1 MKRKEFWIPSFEIID
16 NSSIQPLGSKFTSE
30 MEKSYPRHKYA
41 YFGYVGPNDAPC
53 RVCGCY
59 TFLPHLYDGTCRFCM
74 LLSPYFHLI
83 IELGESSS
91 KSYKTAVGFMNEIRE
106 KISYSEEPKNVI
118 SLYVSDFCKCTVSI
132 RHLILIAGEWK
143 NFKCYVCG
151 NEVKSGIVHDLAYCL
166 ERILKI
172 ENSTSFFVW
181 EDGEVVFTRK
191 YDAEGCKM
199 PKARNQVIA
208 GDYKGKDIKYNR
220 KKIEISAFM
229 HDIPLN
235 SDTVSTY
242 ELIDKA
248 TKKDKAGAI
257 RKGLIWGA
265 GGLIAHAALSDGIGI
280 YNVAIQFKDGKS
292 CLIEIDENAYQVL
305 NQTCFRTALTEPEP
319 VPQPQPIPVQQP
331 APMVSAAPSVPAD
344 GSVFC
349 TNCGNRVPAGSKFCN
364 ACGTQ
369 IVAPSMPMHVQSADV
384 PDAVEQTAQTATSE
398 FEFCGKTFDLAQI
411 YDEANG
417 DSLKMMSKIDS
428 NFTFKELMKRK
439 FAEQQALRKAID
451 SYVKARKG

>member
-1 MKRKEFWIPSFEIID
+1 
-16 NSSIQPLGSKFTSE
+16 
-30 MEKSYPRHKYA
+30 
-41 YFGYVGPNDAPC
+41 
-53 RVCGCY
+53 
-59 TFLPHLYDGTCRFCM
+59 
-74 LLSPYFHLI
+74 
-83 IELGESSS
+83 
-91 KSYKTAVGFMNEIRE
+91 
-106 KISYSEEPKNVI
+106 
-118 SLYVSDFCKCTVSI
+118 
-132 RHLILIAGEWK
+132 
-143 NFKCYVCG
+143 
-151 NEVKSGIVHDLAYCL
+151 
-166 ERILKI
+166 
-172 ENSTSFFVW
+172 
-181 EDGEVVFTRK
+181 
-191 YDAEGCKM
+191 M

-229 HDIPLN
+229 RDIPLN
-235 SDTVSTY
+235 SDTVATY
-242 ELIDKA
+242 ELVNKE

-265 GGLIAHAALSDGIGI
+265 GGLIAHAALSNGIGI

-292 CLIEIDENAYQVL
+292 CLIEIDESAYQVL
-305 NQTCFRTALTEPEP
+305 NQTCFRTAFAEPEP
-319 VPQPQPIPVQQP
+319 VPQPQPIPVQPP
-331 APMVSAAPSVPAD
+331 APVVAATPAVSTD

-364 ACGTQ
+364 ACGAPL
-369 IVAPSMPMHVQSADV
+369 VAPSTPMPVQPADV
-384 PDAVEQTAQTATSE
+384 PAAVEQAAQTAPSA

-439 FAEQQALRKAID
+439 FAEQQTLRKAVD